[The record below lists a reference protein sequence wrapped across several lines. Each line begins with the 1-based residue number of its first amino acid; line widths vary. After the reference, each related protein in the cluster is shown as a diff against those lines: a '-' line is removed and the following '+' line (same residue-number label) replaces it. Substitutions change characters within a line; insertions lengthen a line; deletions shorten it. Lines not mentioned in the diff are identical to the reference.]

1 MTDFCFFLHF
11 PQAFVYV
18 GLYGYTFVEAASNV
32 MTLFRVRG
40 WTAIITDYMVDRV
53 IVLVSFGNGVIV
65 GGFAAL
71 ISYALGLDIEEIAFL

>member
-1 MTDFCFFLHF
+1 
-11 PQAFVYV
+11 V

>member
-1 MTDFCFFLHF
+1 
-11 PQAFVYV
+11 
-18 GLYGYTFVEAASNV
+18 

-53 IVLVSFGNGVIV
+53 IVLVSFGNGVVV

-71 ISYALGLDIEEIAFL
+71 ISYSLGLDIEEVAFL